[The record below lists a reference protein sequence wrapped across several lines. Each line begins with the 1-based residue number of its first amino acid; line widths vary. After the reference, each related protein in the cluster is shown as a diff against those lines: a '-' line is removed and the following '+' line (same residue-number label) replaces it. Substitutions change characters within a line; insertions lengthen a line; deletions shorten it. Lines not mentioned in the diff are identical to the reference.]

1 MGNYARLPH
10 GFWERFLT
18 VVNGFC
24 VKRGSVS
31 PCAKL
36 HHSLGGSHVAAAHH
50 AGPVR
55 VLSHCEC
62 GLAGGQPWAP
72 AQLQHGADTFT
83 PPIPSMWIGP
93 WQPKTLPLILYSL
106 LSRDSRWNKK
116 SERCHM
122 GCDPRNPR
130 PRCNVEPPG
139 ARRGVDALTYLFH
152 SPVLSGVPTEHCR
165 RGRGGARS
173 APRALTFYSI
183 YCTRAGVL
191 CP

>member
-1 MGNYARLPH
+1 MKQRFLGKYAQLLH

-24 VKRGSVS
+24 VKTRFHVPVCEASPQFRGSS
-31 PCAKL
+31 
-36 HHSLGGSHVAAAHH
+36 VAAAHH
-50 AGPVR
+50 AGHVR
-55 VLSHCEC
+55 ALSHCEC

-93 WQPKTLPLILYSL
+93 WQPKTLPLILNNL

-152 SPVLSGVPTEHCR
+152 SPVLSGVPTQHCR
-165 RGRGGARS
+165 RGRGGLGRR
-173 APRALTFYSI
+173 PAL
-183 YCTRAGVL
+183 
-191 CP
+191 